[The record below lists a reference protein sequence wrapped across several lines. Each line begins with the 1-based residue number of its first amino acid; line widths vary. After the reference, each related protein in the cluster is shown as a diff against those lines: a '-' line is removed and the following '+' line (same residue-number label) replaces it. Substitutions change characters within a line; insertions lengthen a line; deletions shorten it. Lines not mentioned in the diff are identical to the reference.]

1 MSLLSSP
8 AIVTA
13 YENSSQHDPSSN
25 NAMLGVH
32 ASASAIIQYGKI
44 ARKQGLVNV
53 ALDILSRIHTIPTV
67 PIVDCF
73 QKIRQQVKCYL
84 QLAGVMGKNEC
95 MQVGCQVDPVPVLA
109 LAVRVP
115 GPAPASDNRK
125 RDWSAVGL
133 LVSGSSSARTR
144 RGQEA
149 TRVFELYATVSN
161 LPYSWVI

>member
-1 MSLLSSP
+1 M
-8 AIVTA
+8 
-13 YENSSQHDPSSN
+13 
-25 NAMLGVH
+25 
-32 ASASAIIQYGKI
+32 
-44 ARKQGLVNV
+44 
-53 ALDILSRIHTIPTV
+53 
-67 PIVDCF
+67 DCF

-149 TRVFELYATVSN
+149 TQVFELYATVSN

>member
-1 MSLLSSP
+1 MCPFSQRFPSLSATCASCVYLSLIVENLEKSLVRTDP
-8 AIVTA
+8 WFLCSVAIVTA

-95 MQVGCQVDPVPVLA
+95 MQVST
-109 LAVRVP
+109 VR
-115 GPAPASDNRK
+115 G
-125 RDWSAVGL
+125 
-133 LVSGSSSARTR
+133 
-144 RGQEA
+144 
-149 TRVFELYATVSN
+149 
-161 LPYSWVI
+161 